1 MVIYLHKYEYKGF
14 TMALLESLQE
24 YSALFLSKKT
34 PKYERDLL
42 HKLNGKNRIVGIV
55 GAKGVG
61 KTTLLLQYM
70 KKQKLASH
78 EMLYISVDH
87 PLMSATSI
95 LEIAKEFA
103 SYGGKLL
110 ILDEIHNQENFAIDL
125 KSIWDFLEIK
135 VLFSGSSALH
145 LDSADLSRRVLKYTL
160 PTLSFREFLEMQT
173 KEKFPK
179 LTLEDILTNHSK
191 HTQQILSRIKPLK
204 YFKDYF
210 AFGFYPFYLED
221 EESVSMKLAEAINKT
236 INVDLLQ
243 IYNID
248 PKKLRNI
255 KKILTLLCSAVP
267 YKPNITT
274 LAASVE
280 VDTKTLYI
288 YLEALQKGKIIR
300 MISATSRG
308 EAIIKKPEKIYL
320 DNPNMFKVLCQTP
333 DIGTLRECFFSGIV
347 CNAKHSITA
356 SKKGDFLL
364 DDTYTMEVGGKN
376 KSFKQIKDMDKSYV
390 VADDI
395 EVGNGN
401 KIPLYL
407 FGFLY

>member
-1 MVIYLHKYEYKGF
+1 ME
-14 TMALLESLQE
+14 LLESLKE
-24 YSALFLSKKT
+24 YSSLFLAKKT
-34 PKYERDLL
+34 PQYERDLL
-42 HKLNGKNRIVGIV
+42 DKINSKNRIIGIV

-61 KTTLLLQYM
+61 KTTLILQYM
-70 KKQKLASH
+70 KKQNLSND

-87 PLMSATSI
+87 PLMSSTTI

-110 ILDEIHNQENFAIDL
+110 ILDEIHNQENFAVDL
-125 KSIWDFLEIK
+125 KTIWDFLEIN
-135 VLFSGSSALH
+135 VIFSGSSALH
-145 LDSADLSRRVLKYTL
+145 LDNADLSRRVLKYTL
-160 PTLSFREFLEMQT
+160 PTLSFREFIEMQT
-173 KEKFPK
+173 NQQFAK
-179 LTLEDILTNHSK
+179 LTLEDILSNHSQ
-191 HTQQILSRIKPLK
+191 HAQEILSKLKPLK
-204 YFKDYF
+204 HFKDYF
-210 AFGFYPFYLED
+210 NFGFYPFYLED
-221 EESVSMKLAEAINKT
+221 EDTVSMKLAEAINKT
-236 INVDLLQ
+236 IDIDLLK

-255 KKILTLLCSAVP
+255 KKILTLLCSSVP

-280 VDTKTLYI
+280 VDPKTLYV
-288 YLEALQKGKIIR
+288 YLDALQKGRIIR

-308 EAIIKKPEKIYL
+308 ESIIKKPEKIYL

-333 DIGTLRECFFSGIV
+333 DIGTLRESFFSGII
-347 CNAKHSITA
+347 CNAEHSITA
-356 SKKGDFLL
+356 SKKGDFII
-364 DDTYTMEVGGKN
+364 DEKYTIEVGGKS
-376 KSFKQIKDMDKSYV
+376 KSFKQIKDMDNSYV

-395 EVGNGN
+395 EVGSGN

>member
-1 MVIYLHKYEYKGF
+1 MK
-14 TMALLESLQE
+14 LLESLKE
-24 YSALFLSKKT
+24 YSSLFLTKKT

-42 HKLNGKNRIVGIV
+42 HKINSKNRIIGIV

-70 KKQKLASH
+70 KQQNFSSD
-78 EMLYISVDH
+78 EILYISVDH
-87 PLMSATSI
+87 PLMSSTTI

-103 SYGGKLL
+103 AYGGKLL
-110 ILDEIHNQENFAIDL
+110 ILDEIHNQEDFAIDL
-125 KSIWDFLEIK
+125 KTIWDFLEIN

-145 LDSADLSRRVLKYTL
+145 LDNADLSRRVIKYIL
-160 PTLSFREFLEMQT
+160 PTLSFREFVEIQT
-173 KEKFPK
+173 KQNFPK
-179 LTLEDILTNHSK
+179 LTLEDILTNHSI
-191 HTQQILSRIKPLK
+191 HSQQIVSKIKPLK

-210 AFGFYPFYLED
+210 NFGFYPFYLED
-221 EESVSMKLAEAINKT
+221 VETVNIKLAEAINKT
-236 INVDLLQ
+236 IDIDLLK

-255 KKILTLLCSAVP
+255 KKILTLLCTSVP

-280 VDTKTLYI
+280 VDPKTLYI
-288 YLEALQKGKIIR
+288 YLDALQKGRIIR
-300 MISATSRG
+300 MVSATSRG

-320 DNPNMFKVLCQTP
+320 DNPNIFKILCLKP
-333 DIGTLRECFFSGIV
+333 DIGTLRESFFSGII
-347 CNAKHSITA
+347 CNAGHSITA
-356 SKKGDFLL
+356 SKKGDFII
-364 DDTYTMEVGGKN
+364 DEKYTIEVGGKG
-376 KSFKQIKDMDKSYV
+376 KTFKQIKDMTNSYV
-390 VADDI
+390 VADEL

>member
-1 MVIYLHKYEYKGF
+1 ME
-14 TMALLESLQE
+14 LLESLKE
-24 YSALFLSKKT
+24 YSSLFLAKKT
-34 PKYERDLL
+34 PQYERDLL
-42 HKLNGKNRIVGIV
+42 HKINSKNRIIGIV

-70 KKQKLASH
+70 KKQKFSND
-78 EMLYISVDH
+78 EILYVSVDH
-87 PLMSATSI
+87 PLMSSITI

-110 ILDEIHNQENFAIDL
+110 ILDEIHNQDNFATDL
-125 KSIWDFLEIK
+125 KTIWDFLEIN
-135 VLFSGSSALH
+135 VIFSGSSALH
-145 LDSADLSRRVLKYTL
+145 LDNADLSRRVLKYTL
-160 PTLSFREFLEMQT
+160 PTLSFREFIEMQT
-173 KEKFPK
+173 GQQFPK
-179 LTLEDILTNHSK
+179 LTLEDIVSNHIQHSQELLSK
-191 HTQQILSRIKPLK
+191 IKPLK

-210 AFGFYPFYLED
+210 NFGFYPFYLED
-221 EESVSMKLAEAINKT
+221 EDTVSMKLAEAINKT
-236 INVDLLQ
+236 IDIDFLQ

-255 KKILTLLCSAVP
+255 KKILTLLCSSVP

-280 VDTKTLYI
+280 VDPKTLYI
-288 YLEALQKGKIIR
+288 YLNALQKGRIIR
-300 MISATSRG
+300 MVSATSRG

-333 DIGTLRECFFSGIV
+333 DVGTLRESFFSGIV
-347 CNAKHSITA
+347 CNAEHSITA
-356 SKKGDFLL
+356 SKKGDFII
-364 DDTYTMEVGGKN
+364 DEIYTMEIGGKS
-376 KSFKQIKDMDKSYV
+376 KSFKQIKDIDNSYV
-390 VADDI
+390 VADDM
-395 EVGNGN
+395 EVGIGN

>member
-1 MVIYLHKYEYKGF
+1 ME
-14 TMALLESLQE
+14 LLESLKE
-24 YSALFLSKKT
+24 YSSLFLSKRV
-34 PKYERDLL
+34 PQYERDLL
-42 HKLNGKNRIVGIV
+42 HKINSKNRIIGIV

-70 KKQKLASH
+70 KKQSLSND

-110 ILDEIHNQENFAIDL
+110 ILDEIHNQENFAVDL
-125 KSIWDFLEIK
+125 KTIWDFLEINII
-135 VLFSGSSALH
+135 FSGSSALH
-145 LDSADLSRRVLKYTL
+145 LDNADLSRRVLKYSL
-160 PTLSFREFLEMQT
+160 PTLSFREFIEMQT
-173 KEKFPK
+173 GEKFSK
-179 LTLEDILTNHSK
+179 LTLRDIFLNHSQ
-191 HTQQILSRIKPLK
+191 HSQEILSKVKPLK

-210 AFGFYPFYLED
+210 TFGFYPFYLED
-221 EESVSMKLAEAINKT
+221 EDSVSMKLTEAINKT
-236 INVDLLQ
+236 IDIDLLK

-255 KKILTLLCSAVP
+255 KKILTLLCTSVP

-280 VDTKTLYI
+280 VDPKTLYV
-288 YLEALQKGKIIR
+288 YLDALQKGRIIR
-300 MISATSRG
+300 MVSATSRG
-308 EAIIKKPEKIYL
+308 EAIIKKPEKVYL
-320 DNPNMFKVLCQTP
+320 DNPNMFKVLCQAP
-333 DIGTLRECFFSGIV
+333 DIGTLRESFFSGIV
-347 CNAKHSITA
+347 CNSGHKITA
-356 SKKGDFLL
+356 SKKGDFLI
-364 DDTYTMEVGGKN
+364 DEKYTIEVGGKS
-376 KSFKQIKDMDKSYV
+376 KSFKQIKDMDNSYV
-390 VADDI
+390 VSDDI
-395 EVGNGN
+395 EVGSGN

>member
-1 MVIYLHKYEYKGF
+1 MG
-14 TMALLESLQE
+14 LLESLKE
-24 YSALFLSKKT
+24 YSSLFLTKKT
-34 PKYERDLL
+34 PQYERDLL
-42 HKLNGKNRIVGIV
+42 HKLNFKNRIIGIV

-70 KKQKLASH
+70 KKQNLSND

-87 PLMSATSI
+87 PLMSSTTI

-103 SYGGKLL
+103 SYGGKMLV
-110 ILDEIHNQENFAIDL
+110 LDEIHNQEGFANDL
-125 KSIWDFLEIK
+125 KTIWDFLEIN

-145 LDSADLSRRVLKYTL
+145 LDNADLSRRVLKYNL
-160 PTLSFREFLEMQT
+160 PTLSFREFLEIQT
-173 KEKFPK
+173 KQKFIPI
-179 LTLEDILTNHSK
+179 TMEDIFTNHSK
-191 HTQQILSRIKPLK
+191 YSMEILSKIKPLK

-210 AFGFYPFYLED
+210 NFGFYPFYLED
-221 EESVSMKLAEAINKT
+221 QETLSMKLAEAINKT
-236 INVDLLQ
+236 IDIDLLK

-255 KKILTLLCSAVP
+255 KKILTLLCKSVP

-280 VDTKTLYI
+280 VDPKTLYI
-288 YLEALQKGKIIR
+288 YLDALQKGRIIR

-333 DIGTLRECFFSGIV
+333 DIGTLRESFFSSSIS
-347 CNAKHSITA
+347 NSKHGITA
-356 SKKGDFLL
+356 SKKGDFII
-364 DDTYTMEVGGKN
+364 DDRYTIEVGGKG
-376 KSFKQIKDMDKSYV
+376 KSFKQIKDIKNSYV
-390 VADDI
+390 VADEI
-395 EVGNGN
+395 EVGSGN